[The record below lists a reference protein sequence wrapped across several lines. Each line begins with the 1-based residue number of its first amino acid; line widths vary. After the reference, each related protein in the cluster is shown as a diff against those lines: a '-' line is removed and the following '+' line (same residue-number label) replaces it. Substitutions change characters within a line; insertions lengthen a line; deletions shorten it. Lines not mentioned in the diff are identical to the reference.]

1 MPDLQGKIAVVTGA
15 SRGVG
20 RGIALGLGEAGATVY
35 VTGRTSLA
43 DSRAPVDG
51 TIQATADAVT
61 QLGGKGI
68 AIRCDHARDYEIEI
82 AFERLLSEAG
92 HVDILVNNAWSGY
105 EKMSI
110 NGAWT
115 WDKPFWEQPV
125 WRWDALLGDVR
136 GYYVASRLA
145 APSMIAQKSGLIVN
159 ISFWAAQKHM
169 GNLLYGVSKAATDKL
184 AADMAHELR
193 PHNVTAV
200 ALYPGLVRTEE
211 VLKNA
216 QYFDMSNSES
226 PQYVGRA
233 IAALAADPK
242 VVSKS
247 GQVVLTAALGQEYG
261 FADIDGKV
269 IRPITLAEA

>member
-1 MPDLQGKIAVVTGA
+1 MPDLQGKVAVVTGA

-43 DSRAPVDG
+43 DAEPVAG
-51 TIQATADAVT
+51 TIQDTAAEVT
-61 QLGGKGI
+61 RLGGKGI
-68 AIRCDHARDYEIEI
+68 PIRCDHTRDYEIEI
-82 AFERLLSEAG
+82 AFERILSEAG

-145 APSMIAQKSGLIVN
+145 VPSMIAQKSGLIVN

-169 GNLLYGVSKAATDKL
+169 GNLLYGVAKAATDKL

-216 QYFDMSNSES
+216 QYFDMSISES
-226 PQYVGRA
+226 PQFVGRA
-233 IAALAADPK
+233 IAALAADPH
-242 VVSKS
+242 VLSKS
-247 GQVVLTAALGQEYG
+247 GQVVLTGALGQEYG
-261 FADIDGKV
+261 FTDIDGKV
-269 IRPITLAEA
+269 IRRITLAEA